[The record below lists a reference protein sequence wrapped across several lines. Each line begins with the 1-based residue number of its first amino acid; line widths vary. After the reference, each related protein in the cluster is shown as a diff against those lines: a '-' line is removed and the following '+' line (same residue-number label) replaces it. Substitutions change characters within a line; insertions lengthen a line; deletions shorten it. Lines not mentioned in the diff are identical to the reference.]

1 MSGILILMFA
11 AVFGVTLTA
20 VALGYHFFERRRR
33 KRVNAMLTTV
43 VATVAAAPEA
53 QVLVDSTDPTGL
65 MAVMRHLK
73 LAEKAETSIRQAGLD
88 WKATR
93 LVATMA
99 GAAAAGAVAGLKI
112 RVLLI
117 PELSAP
123 ALAAAFA
130 LGPLF
135 YVLRKRKKR
144 LNEFEKQLPDALDFV
159 ARALKAGHAFPATL
173 EMLATESPEPLRGE
187 FSKVYNEQTLG
198 SPVSD
203 ALRHL
208 AERVPLVDVQF
219 FASAVLMQRESG
231 GNLGEILTNLAV
243 IIRERFRL
251 KGKVKAAS
259 AHGRFT
265 AAVLSLLPVAT
276 ALLLLAA
283 EPDLFLQMAHDPL
296 GKDMIAF
303 GVVAQIAGFFIMR
316 KITNIKV

>member
-1 MSGILILMFA
+1 MSGFLVLMFA
-11 AVFGVTLTA
+11 AVFGVTLSA
-20 VALGYHFFERRRR
+20 VAFGYHFIEQRRR

-43 VATVAAAPEA
+43 TAAIAAPEA
-53 QVLVDSTDPTGL
+53 QVLVESTDATGL
-65 MAVMRHLK
+65 MAMMRHLK
-73 LAEKAETSIRQAGLD
+73 IAEKAEVSIRQAGLD

-99 GAAAAGAVAGLKI
+99 AGAAAGALAGLKI
-112 RVLLI
+112 RVLLV

-123 ALAAAFA
+123 ALAAVFA

-144 LNEFEKQLPDALDFV
+144 LMEFEKQLPDALDFV

-173 EMLATESPEPLRGE
+173 EMLATESPEPLQGE

-243 IIRERFRL
+243 IIRDRFRL

-296 GKDMIAF
+296 GKDMLAF
-303 GVVAQIAGFFIMR
+303 AVVAQIAGFFIMR